1 MKSIELMTINH
12 LTAIQESLS
21 FLNGQIDNKSGDIT
35 DLKNKF
41 NQIDSKIDNKVAELK
56 NILDTDIAQK
66 ISDINTNVKDKFFTK
81 EEITTNYFNKHEV
94 NNKLLNKLDMDDIE
108 RLKLNNV
115 YSREEIDNLLKDK
128 ANKEDTGNVNNVFFY
143 TKFQTDKL
151 FYPKSVIDSKLNDKL
166 DVSVFNTKIA
176 DLQSQIDLKLN
187 KSEAGTGGGGTVDLS
202 NYYNKPQIDTKISD
216 LDTKITTLF
225 TPSGTTLDASMF
237 FTKQQILDNYFN
249 KTDINSSLSNKLD
262 KIDFTN
268 LNTSLDSKFEDI
280 YRKIDLKLNISDLPG
295 VTGSGTPM
303 KADDYYTKN
312 DINGKVDSINNSIEN
327 VKNELRNKVKEFY
340 TKIEIDQKLS
350 NINTGG
356 TPSPGTSPDL
366 TNYFTKD
373 EIRSNYYDKTYLD
386 NKFATIGSGT
396 TPGNVDLSNYYNK
409 QEVDNKLSNL
419 TNNESIKQM
428 KKDLEDKIDLKLD
441 KSQAS
446 QIDNTNFYTKTEV
459 YNKEEVNGLL
469 NDKANN
475 STVTEL
481 NTKLENKLDKSVLD
495 DINRRIDSKM
505 DESSVVNIENFY
517 NKEAVNKLLE
527 KKMDKEGFEGIS
539 KAEVIELTKNKQDK
553 LIPGRAVTIDPDGTI
568 SLLPDIYTAGENIV
582 IDEQNRIHARFNIPT
597 PKPNPEDPNQ
607 GDPSLPL
614 PVTNLSSSKV
624 SDPGVYKISWT
635 LPTDQDQGKIDAVI
649 VVKNAY
655 RYPTSFTDGTKIFEG
670 KAESCIDNNVKG
682 GFISYYRI
690 FTRTKF
696 NVYNA
701 DGSMVLK
708 ITIKGKHPKP
718 SAPELVKVTSKMIEV
733 KDEKGFEYKINNGVD
748 IENSP
753 WQHSNIF
760 RGLYPLSEYKICRR
774 QIGTDLMEESEISDI
789 LTVTTSKVATEFT
802 IKIDTTNSNPN
813 TSVTYI
819 DDALSMEPGSSEWDD
834 FFDYY
839 PVLLKDGVA
848 TKLDPN
854 DFYKFEDG
862 SPADIESGDLGDVMI
877 CFTLTGFKL
886 EYKGSDLYIS
896 LTKER
901 NKNDFS
907 YKAFEYGTEIRDK
920 VYVAAYP
927 GTLRD
932 DKFRSLSNADVVSYA
947 NISRTK
953 RDYVS
958 IRGAGWYIIHYYVLT
973 LLQCMYVMKY
983 KNLNTEEVFGVADNS
998 SYTGSTAKKG
1008 MNIKKTGDMKS
1019 MKIFGIEDLISDK
1032 YHYFI
1037 DGTDSLDST
1046 FKAWT
1051 PGNENNKTIMLSGGG
1066 DPYGFIKSVYG
1077 TNETG
1082 FLVKEFGASQSTY
1095 YCDSCHRY
1103 RNIECGNFGNHWASG
1118 NNAGMFYIGWCVN
1131 EGLKTLLMYI

>member
-21 FLNGQIDNKSGDIT
+21 FLNGQIDNKSGDIS

-41 NQIDSKIDNKVAELK
+41 NQIDSKIDTKVSELK

-66 ISDINTNVKDKFFTK
+66 ISAIDTSVKDKFFTK

-94 NNKLLNKLDMDDIE
+94 NNKLLDKLDMADIE

-128 ANKEDTGNVNNVFFY
+128 ANKEDTGNINNVFFY

-151 FYPKSVIDSKLNDKL
+151 FYPKSIIDSKLNDKL
-166 DVSVFNTKIA
+166 DVSVFNTKVA
-176 DLQSQIDLKLN
+176 DIQSQIDLKLN

-202 NYYNKPQIDTKISD
+202 NYYNKHQIDTKISD

-225 TPSGTTLDASMF
+225 TPSGTTLDANMF
-237 FTKQQILDNYFN
+237 FTKQYILDNYFN

-303 KADDYYTKN
+303 MADDYYTKN

-327 VKNELRNKVKEFY
+327 VKVELRNKVKEFY
-340 TKIEIDQKLS
+340 TKIEIDQKLA

-356 TPSPGTSPDL
+356 TSGGTSPNPSVDL
-366 TNYFTKD
+366 TNYFTKN
-373 EIRSNYYDKTYLD
+373 EIRNNYYDKAYLD
-386 NKFATIGSGT
+386 NKFATIGTGT
-396 TPGNVDLSNYYNK
+396 NPTPGGSNVDLSNYYNK

-419 TNNESIKQM
+419 SNNESIKQI
-428 KKDLEDKIDLKLD
+428 KKELEDKIDLKLD

-446 QIDNTNFYTKTEV
+446 QIDNTNFYTKQETFNKDEV
-459 YNKEEVNGLL
+459 
-469 NDKANN
+469 
-475 STVTEL
+475 
-481 NTKLENKLDKSVLD
+481 NTKLEDKLDKSVLD
-495 DINRRIDSKM
+495 DINKRIDSKM

-527 KKMDKEGFEGIS
+527 KKMDKEGFVGVTKE
-539 KAEVIELTKNKQDK
+539 EVINLTKNKQDK

-568 SLLPDIYTAGENIV
+568 SLMPDIYTAGENIV
-582 IDEQNRIHARFNIPT
+582 IDEQNRIHARFNIPK

-607 GDPSLPL
+607 GDPSLPQ
-614 PVTNLSSSKV
+614 PVTNISSSKI

-635 LPTDQDQGKIDAVI
+635 LPTDPDQGKIDAVI
-649 VVKNAY
+649 VIKNAY
-655 RYPTSFTDGTKIFEG
+655 RFPTSFTDGTKIFEG
-670 KAESCIDNNVKG
+670 KGESCTDNNVKS
-682 GFISYYRI
+682 GFVSYYRI

-708 ITIKGKHPKP
+708 IIIKGKHSKP
-718 SAPELVKVTSKMIEV
+718 SAPELVKVTSKTIEV
-733 KDEKGFEYKINNGVD
+733 KDENGFEYKINNGVD
-748 IENSP
+748 IENAP

-760 RGLYPLSEYKICRR
+760 RGLYPLTEYKICRR
-774 QIGTDLMEESEISDI
+774 QIGTDLMEESETSDPLI
-789 LTVTTSKVATEFT
+789 VTTTKLATELTV
-802 IKIDTTNSNPN
+802 KIDTTNSNPL
-813 TSVTYI
+813 TSVSYI
-819 DDALSMEPGSSEWDD
+819 DDALSMDPGSEEWDS

-862 SPADIESGDLGDVMI
+862 SPADIESGNSGDVMI
-877 CFTLTGFKL
+877 CFTLTGFKF
-886 EYKGSDLYIS
+886 EYKGNDLYIS
-896 LTKER
+896 LTKEK

-907 YKAFEYGTEIRDK
+907 YKAFEYGSEIKDK

-927 GTLRD
+927 GTLREG
-932 DKFRSLSNADVVSYA
+932 KFRSLSKADANTYA
-947 NISRTK
+947 NFSTTK

-958 IRGAGWYIIHYYVLT
+958 TRGTGWYIIHYYVLT
-973 LLQCMYVMKY
+973 LLQCMYVLKY
-983 KNLNTEEVFGVADNS
+983 KNLNTEEVFGAANNNS
-998 SYTGSTAKKG
+998 STGSTAKKG
-1008 MNIKKTGDMKS
+1008 MNVKKGKDMQS
-1019 MKIFGIEDLISDK
+1019 MKIFGIEDLISNK
-1032 YHYFI
+1032 YHYYI
-1037 DGTDSLDST
+1037 DGTNSLDDT
-1046 FKAWT
+1046 FKAWS
-1051 PGNENNKTIMLSGGG
+1051 PGNEDKPVTMLTGGG
-1066 DPYGFIKSVYG
+1066 NPYGFIKRVYG
-1077 TNETG
+1077 TNDTG
-1082 FLVKEFGASQSTY
+1082 FLVKEFGASESTY

-1103 RNIECGNFGNHWASG
+1103 RNIECGNFGNHWKSG
-1118 NNAGMFYIGWCVN
+1118 NNPGMFYIGWCVN
-1131 EGLKTLLMYI
+1131 EGQKTLLMYI